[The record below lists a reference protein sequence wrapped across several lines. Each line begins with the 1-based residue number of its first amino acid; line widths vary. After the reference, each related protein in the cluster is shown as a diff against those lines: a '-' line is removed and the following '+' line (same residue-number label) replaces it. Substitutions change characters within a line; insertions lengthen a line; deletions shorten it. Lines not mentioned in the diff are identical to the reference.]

1 MRTGAAV
8 LICVLLVVAA
18 PASAQT
24 YPSKTVRLIAPFAR
38 GRRIGSR
45 RGGWCWGGDGART
58 PGLWHC
64 VQLGFAVALV
74 AAALFKAGA
83 LFAQPYPSKT
93 VRLIAPFAPG
103 GATDVLARL
112 TAQKLGERWNQS
124 VIVDN
129 RVGAG
134 GHIGAELASRAAPD
148 GYTLLVAGT
157 PHAIGMTLY
166 KKLAYDLAKDL
177 APANRIATYPSAIAV
192 HPSLPVKNVKEL
204 IALAKARPGQL
215 NFGSAG
221 VGSPNGLALEL
232 FKTMAKVSMVHIPY
246 KGGSGQM
253 VSELLSGQVQLASIG
268 LPPAMPYVKTGRL
281 RVIAVTGTARSALL
295 PEAPTV
301 NESGLP
307 GFEVTSWYGVF
318 GPAAL
323 PKEIVAKLNADVAA
337 ILGAADLKERLAGLG
352 AEPGSMS
359 QEAFA
364 RYVREE
370 VIKWAKVVK
379 ESGATPD

>member
-1 MRTGAAV
+1 MRFLSA
-8 LICVLLVVAA
+8 IPLVVSCVAVPAA
-18 PASAQT
+18 AQNF
-24 YPSKTVRLIAPFAR
+24 PVKTVRM
-38 GRRIGSR
+38 
-45 RGGWCWGGDGART
+45 
-58 PGLWHC
+58 
-64 VQLGFAVALV
+64 
-74 AAALFKAGA
+74 
-83 LFAQPYPSKT
+83 
-93 VRLIAPFAPG
+93 IAPFAPG

-112 TAQKLGERWNQS
+112 TAQKLGERWGQS

-134 GHIGAELASRAAPD
+134 GHIGSELASRAAPD

-157 PHAIGMTLY
+157 PNAIGMSLY
-166 KKLAYDLAKDL
+166 QKLGYDFAKDL
-177 APANRIATYPSAIAV
+177 VAANRIATYPSAIVV

-204 IALAKARPGQL
+204 IALAKSRPDQL

-253 VSELLSGQVQLASIG
+253 VTELISGQVQLASIG
-268 LPPAMPYVKTGRL
+268 LPPAMPYVNSGRL
-281 RVIAVTGTARSALL
+281 RVIAVTGMARSALL
-295 PEAPTV
+295 PDTPTV

-307 GFEVTSWYGVF
+307 GFDVTSWYGVF

-323 PKEIVAKLNADVAA
+323 PKDIVTKINADVEA
-337 ILGAADLKERLAGLG
+337 ILNAPDLRERLATLG

-359 QEAFA
+359 TDAFA

-370 VIKWAKVVK
+370 ITKWAKVVK
-379 ESGATPD
+379 DSGATPD

>member
-1 MRTGAAV
+1 MRLDSIV
-8 LICVLLVVAA
+8 LMALSCVVIA
-18 PASAQT
+18 PASAQ
-24 YPSKTVRLIAPFAR
+24 
-38 GRRIGSR
+38 
-45 RGGWCWGGDGART
+45 
-58 PGLWHC
+58 
-64 VQLGFAVALV
+64 
-74 AAALFKAGA
+74 
-83 LFAQPYPSKT
+83 PYPART

-112 TAQKLGERWNQS
+112 TAQKLGERWGQS

-157 PHAIGMTLY
+157 PHAIGMSLY
-166 KKLAYDLAKDL
+166 QKLAYDLAKDL
-177 APANRIATYPSAIAV
+177 APANRIATYPSAIVV

-253 VSELLSGQVQLASIG
+253 VTELLSGQVQLASIG
-268 LPPAMPYVKTGRL
+268 LPPAMPYVTSGRL
-281 RVIAVTGTARSALL
+281 RVIAVTGMTRSALL
-295 PEAPTV
+295 PSAPTV

-307 GFEVTSWYGVF
+307 GFDVTSWYGVF

-337 ILGAADLKERLAGLG
+337 ILGAQDLKERLAGLG

-370 VIKWAKVVK
+370 ITKWTKVVK
-379 ESGATPD
+379 DSGATPD

>member
-1 MRTGAAV
+1 MRIPALAAALVLATGTAA
-8 LICVLLVVAA
+8 
-18 PASAQT
+18 AQT
-24 YPSKTVRLIAPFAR
+24 YPA
-38 GRRIGSR
+38 
-45 RGGWCWGGDGART
+45 
-58 PGLWHC
+58 
-64 VQLGFAVALV
+64 
-74 AAALFKAGA
+74 
-83 LFAQPYPSKT
+83 KT

-112 TAQKLGERWNQS
+112 AAQKLSERWGQT

-134 GHIGAELASRAAPD
+134 GHIGAELAARAAPD

-166 KKLAYDLAKDL
+166 KKLAYDMVKDL
-177 APANRIATYPSAIAV
+177 VGANRIATYPSAIAV
-192 HPSLPVKNVKEL
+192 HPQLPAKNVKEL
-204 IALAKARPGQL
+204 IALAKSRPGQL

-232 FKTMAKVSMVHIPY
+232 FQTMAKVKMVHIPY

-253 VSELLSGQVQLASIG
+253 VSELISGQVQLASIG
-268 LPPAMPYVKTGRL
+268 LPPVMPYVKSGRL
-281 RVIAVTGTARSALL
+281 RVIAVTGMTRSDLL
-295 PEAPTV
+295 PQTPTV

-307 GFEVTSWYGVF
+307 GFDVTSWYGIF

-323 PKEIVAKLNADVAA
+323 PKDMVAKLNADVAA
-337 ILGAADLKERLAGLG
+337 ILTAPDLKTRLDALG

-359 QEAFA
+359 VDAFNK
-364 RYVREE
+364 YVRDE
-370 VIKWAKVVK
+370 VTKWAKVVK
-379 ESGATPD
+379 DSGATVD

>member
-1 MRTGAAV
+1 MRLPAAIAAALV
-8 LICVLLVVAA
+8 LAA
-18 PASAQT
+18 GTTAAQT
-24 YPSKTVRLIAPFAR
+24 YPA
-38 GRRIGSR
+38 
-45 RGGWCWGGDGART
+45 
-58 PGLWHC
+58 
-64 VQLGFAVALV
+64 
-74 AAALFKAGA
+74 
-83 LFAQPYPSKT
+83 KT

-112 TAQKLGERWNQS
+112 AAQKLSERWGQS
-124 VIVDN
+124 IIVDN

-134 GHIGAELASRAAPD
+134 GHIGAELAARAAPD

-166 KKLAYDLAKDL
+166 KKLAYDLVKDL
-177 APANRIATYPSAIAV
+177 VGANRIATYPSAIAV
-192 HPSLPVKNVKEL
+192 HPQLPAKNVKEL

-232 FKTMAKVSMVHIPY
+232 FQTMAKVKMTHIPY

-253 VSELLSGQVQLASIG
+253 VSELISGQVQLASIG
-268 LPPAMPYVKTGRL
+268 LPPVMPYVKSGRL
-281 RVIAVTGTARSALL
+281 RVIAVTGMARSDLL
-295 PEAPTV
+295 PQTPTV

-307 GFEVTSWYGVF
+307 GFDVTSWYGIF

-323 PKEIVAKLNADVAA
+323 PKDIVAKLNADIAA
-337 ILGAADLKERLAGLG
+337 ILNAADLKQRLDALG

-359 QEAFA
+359 VDAFNK
-364 RYVREE
+364 YVRDE
-370 VIKWAKVVK
+370 VTKWAKVVK
-379 ESGATPD
+379 DSGATAD